1 MARDI
6 EEFLRKAAE
15 RRKQQK
21 SGNTSQPKQQPS
33 QQKQPQQRRPPQTRS
48 QPPQPQSQSPQP
60 RRPGQPLP
68 SHAPAAEPVV
78 VLDSSAI
85 IDEPRLTPHLK
96 SSIDTTSISRHADAL
111 GSGISSA
118 AAKVKENVSRHLDHN
133 VGGIDDTET
142 ITDDPAPKIF
152 GAKDMSMV
160 RELRSLLANKKSVG
174 QAIILAEILKR
185 PDFD

>member
-48 QPPQPQSQSPQP
+48 QPSQPQSPQP
-60 RRPGQPLP
+60 RRPAQPLP

-133 VGGIDDTET
+133 V
-142 ITDDPAPKIF
+142 
-152 GAKDMSMV
+152 
-160 RELRSLLANKKSVG
+160 ELRSLLANKKSVG

>member
-1 MARDI
+1 M
-6 EEFLRKAAE
+6 
-15 RRKQQK
+15 
-21 SGNTSQPKQQPS
+21 
-33 QQKQPQQRRPPQTRS
+33 
-48 QPPQPQSQSPQP
+48 
-60 RRPGQPLP
+60 
-68 SHAPAAEPVV
+68 V

-133 VGGIDDTET
+133 VGVIDDTET
-142 ITDDPAPKIF
+142 ITDDPSPKIF

>member
-48 QPPQPQSQSPQP
+48 QPSQPQSQSPQP

-68 SHAPAAEPVV
+68 SHAPAAETVI

-118 AAKVKENVSRHLDHN
+118 AAKVKERTLA
-133 VGGIDDTET
+133 GIWTT
-142 ITDDPAPKIF
+142 TLGASTTPKPLLTTLH
-152 GAKDMSMV
+152 
-160 RELRSLLANKKSVG
+160 RRSLGRRICRWYGSYGAY
-174 QAIILAEILKR
+174 
-185 PDFD
+185 